1 MLKFAGLGVI
11 AAALMAATAQ
21 PASARF
27 FDPSL
32 KTAAPGA
39 EQVACR
45 TIRERVERPG
55 GSVVF
60 RTKRVC
66 DHDRGPGMRVGI
78 GGVDVRVGRGESRD
92 CRTIRERI
100 ERPNGS
106 VVYRKVRRCD

>member
-1 MLKFAGLGVI
+1 MLKFAGLGML

-32 KTAAPGA
+32 KAAAPGA

-45 TIRERVERPG
+45 TVRERVERPN

-60 RTKRVC
+60 RTKRMC
-66 DHDRGPGMRVGI
+66 DGDGPGMRVGI
-78 GGVDVRVGRGESRD
+78 GGVDVRVGHGQGRD

-106 VVYRKVRRCD
+106 VVYRKVRKCD